1 MNYICNMR
9 NIVFGFL
16 VIFCAFLSC
25 RTDDDDLQKIDQI
38 LNIYMK
44 NGAGRDLFHA
54 KKDQT
59 YFTYS
64 LNDVNGSKDVSPVSS
79 TLRATADSTLFI
91 EYIAGAKRVGLDTL
105 DPNNKTYQSV
115 ITVSLV
121 KRLNNTILDTINET
135 LKIQYHMTP
144 SVFEVSKVYYND
156 TLRFTKTPGSP
167 NVVTIV
173 K

>member
-1 MNYICNMR
+1 MR

-16 VIFCAFLSC
+16 VIFCVFLSC
-25 RTDDDDLQKIDQI
+25 RTGDDDIQQIDQI

-44 NGAGRDLFHA
+44 NGAGRDLFHK
-54 KKDQT
+54 KKDLT

-64 LNDVNGSKDVSPVSS
+64 LNDVNGVADIAPVSS
-79 TLRATADSTLFI
+79 TLKATADSTLFI

-105 DPNNKTYQSV
+105 DPGNKTYQSE
-115 ITVSLV
+115 IKISLV
-121 KRLNNTILDTINET
+121 KHLNNTILDTIDER
-135 LKIQYHMTP
+135 LRIEYHMTP

-156 TLRFTKTPGSP
+156 TLRFTKQPGSP

>member
-1 MNYICNMR
+1 MR
-9 NIVFGFL
+9 NIIFGILVVFL
-16 VIFCAFLSC
+16 AVLSC
-25 RTDDDDLQKIDQI
+25 RTGDDELQQIDQI
-38 LNIYMK
+38 LDIYMK
-44 NGAGRDLFHA
+44 NGAGRDLLHQ

-64 LNDVNGSKDVSPVSS
+64 MNDVNGIKDVAPVSS
-79 TLRATADSTLFI
+79 SLRATADSTLFI
-91 EYIAGAKRVGLDTL
+91 EYIAGARRIGVDTL
-105 DPNNKTYQSV
+105 DPNNKTYRSV
-115 ITVSLV
+115 IALSLI
-121 KRLNNTILDTINET
+121 KRLNATIQDTINDT
-135 LKIQYHMTP
+135 LRIEYRMTP

>member
-1 MNYICNMR
+1 MR

-16 VIFCAFLSC
+16 VVFFAFLSC
-25 RTDDDDLQKIDQI
+25 KGDDDEVQKIDQI
-38 LNIYMK
+38 LNVYVK

-54 KKDQT
+54 KKDMT

-64 LNDVNGSKDVSPVSS
+64 MNDVNGVADLAPVSS
-79 TLRATADSTLFI
+79 SLRATADSTLFI

-105 DPNNKTYQSV
+105 DPNNKTYHSV
-115 ITVSLV
+115 ITVSMI
-121 KRLNNTILDTINET
+121 KRLNTTILDTISDKLE
-135 LKIQYHMTP
+135 IQYRMTP

-156 TLRFTKTPGSP
+156 TLRFTKQPGSS

>member
-1 MNYICNMR
+1 MR
-9 NIVFGFL
+9 NIVFGILVVFL
-16 VIFCAFLSC
+16 AVLSC
-25 RTDDDDLQKIDQI
+25 GTGNDDLQQIDQI

-44 NGAGRDLFHA
+44 NGAGRDLLHK

-64 LNDVNGSKDVSPVSS
+64 MNDVNGLKDISPVSS

-91 EYIAGAKRVGLDTL
+91 EYIAGARRIGMDTL
-105 DPNNKTYQSV
+105 DPSNKTYHSV
-115 ITVSLV
+115 ITVSLI
-121 KRLNNTILDTINET
+121 KRLNNTVLDTINDKLE
-135 LKIQYHMTP
+135 IQYRMTP

>member
-1 MNYICNMR
+1 MSYICSMR
-9 NIVFGFL
+9 NIVFGILVVFL
-16 VIFCAFLSC
+16 AVLSC
-25 RTDDDDLQKIDQI
+25 RMGDDDLQQIDQI

-44 NGAGRDLFHA
+44 NGAGRDLFHQ
-54 KKDQT
+54 KKDQS

-64 LNDVNGSKDVSPVSS
+64 MNDVNGIKDLAPVSS

-91 EYIAGAKRVGLDTL
+91 EYIAGARRIGVDTL
-105 DPNNKTYQSV
+105 DPNNKTYRSV
-115 ITVSLV
+115 IALSLI
-121 KRLNNTILDTINET
+121 KRLNTTIQDTINDT
-135 LKIQYHMTP
+135 LRIEYRMTP

-156 TLRFTKTPGSP
+156 TLRFTKSPGAS

>member
-1 MNYICNMR
+1 MSYICSMR
-9 NIVFGFL
+9 NIVFGILVVFL
-16 VIFCAFLSC
+16 AVLSC
-25 RTDDDDLQKIDQI
+25 RTGDDDLQQIDQI

-44 NGAGRDLFHA
+44 NGAGRDLFHQ
-54 KKDQT
+54 KKDQS

-64 LNDVNGSKDVSPVSS
+64 MNDVNGIKDLAPVSS

-91 EYIAGAKRVGLDTL
+91 EYIAGARRIGVDTL
-105 DPNNKTYQSV
+105 DPNNKTYRSV
-115 ITVSLV
+115 IALSLI
-121 KRLNNTILDTINET
+121 KRLNTTIQDTINDT
-135 LKIQYHMTP
+135 LRIEYRMTP

-156 TLRFTKTPGSP
+156 TLRFTKSPGAS

>member
-1 MNYICNMR
+1 MR

-25 RTDDDDLQKIDQI
+25 RNEDDDLQKIDQI

-44 NGAGRDLFHA
+44 NGTGRDLFHK
-54 KKDQT
+54 KKDTT

-64 LNDVNGSKDVSPVSS
+64 LNDVNGATDNAPVSAS
-79 TLRATADSTLFI
+79 LKATADSTLYM
-91 EYIAGAKRVGLDTL
+91 EYIAGAKRIGLDTL
-105 DPNNKTYQSV
+105 DPNNKTYHSV
-115 ITVSLV
+115 ITVSLI
-121 KRLNNTILDTINET
+121 KHLNSTILDTIDEK
-135 LKIQYHMTP
+135 LEIQYRMTP
-144 SVFEVSKVYYND
+144 TVFEVSKVYYND
-156 TLRFTKTPGSP
+156 TLRFTKQPGSP

>member
-1 MNYICNMR
+1 VEMR

-16 VIFCAFLSC
+16 VVFCAFLSC
-25 RTDDDDLQKIDQI
+25 RNDDEDLQHIDQT

-44 NGAGRDLFHA
+44 NSGGRDLFHK
-54 KKDQT
+54 KKDTT

-64 LNDVNGSKDVSPVSS
+64 LNDVNGDKDIAPVSS
-79 TLRATADSTLFI
+79 SLKATADSTLFI

-105 DPNNKTYQSV
+105 DPNNKTYRSV
-115 ITVSLV
+115 ITVSLI
-121 KRLNNTILDTINET
+121 KRLNNTILDTISEE
-135 LKIQYHMTP
+135 LEIQYRMTP
-144 SVFEVSKVYYND
+144 TVFEVSKVYYND
-156 TLRFTKTPGSP
+156 TLRFTKTPGSS

>member
-1 MNYICNMR
+1 MR
-9 NIVFGFL
+9 NIVFGLL

-25 RTDDDDLQKIDQI
+25 GSDNDDLQKIDQI

-44 NGAGRDLFHA
+44 NGAGRDLFHK
-54 KKDQT
+54 KKDNS

-64 LNDVNGSKDVSPVSS
+64 LNDVNGVADNAPVSAS
-79 TLRATADSTLFI
+79 LKATADSTLYM
-91 EYIAGAKRVGLDTL
+91 EYIAGARRIGVDTL
-105 DPNNKTYQSV
+105 DPSNKIYRSD
-115 ITVSLV
+115 IEVSLV
-121 KRLNNTILDTINET
+121 KRLNDQILDTINDKLRIE
-135 LKIQYHMTP
+135 YRMTP

-156 TLRFTKTPGSP
+156 TLRFTKQPGSS

>member
-1 MNYICNMR
+1 MK

-25 RTDDDDLQKIDQI
+25 RTGEDEDLQKIDQI

-44 NGAGRDLFHA
+44 NSAGRDLFHK
-54 KKDQT
+54 KKDTT

-64 LNDVNGSKDVSPVSS
+64 MNDVNGTSDNAPVSS
-79 TLRATADSTLFI
+79 SLKATADSTLFI

-105 DPNNKTYQSV
+105 DPNNKTYHSV
-115 ITVSLV
+115 ITVSMI
-121 KRLNNTILDTINET
+121 KRLNNTILDTINDE
-135 LKIQYHMTP
+135 LEIQYRWTP
-144 SVFEVSKVYYND
+144 TVFEVSKVYYND
-156 TLRFTKTPGSP
+156 TLRFTKEPGAS
-167 NVVTIV
+167 NVVTII

>member
-1 MNYICNMR
+1 MR
-9 NIVFGFL
+9 NIVFGLL

-25 RTDDDDLQKIDQI
+25 GSDDDDLQKIDQI

-44 NGAGRDLFHA
+44 NGAGRDLFHQ
-54 KKDQT
+54 KKDNT

-64 LNDVNGSKDVSPVSS
+64 LNDVNGVSDNAPVSAS
-79 TLRATADSTLFI
+79 LKATADSTLYM

-105 DPNNKTYQSV
+105 DPNNKTYHSV
-115 ITVSLV
+115 ITVSLI
-121 KRLNNTILDTINET
+121 KRLNNTILDTIDDKLE
-135 LKIQYHMTP
+135 IQYHMTP
-144 SVFEVSKVYYND
+144 TVFEVSKVYYND
-156 TLRFTKTPGSP
+156 TLRFTKQPGSS

>member
-1 MNYICNMR
+1 MR
-9 NIVFGFL
+9 NIVFGIL
-16 VIFCAFLSC
+16 VVCLAVLSC
-25 RTDDDDLQKIDQI
+25 RTGNDDLQKIDQI

-44 NGAGRDLFHA
+44 NGAGRDLLHQ

-64 LNDVNGSKDVSPVSS
+64 MNDVNGIKDIAPVSG

-91 EYIAGAKRVGLDTL
+91 EYIAGARRIGVDTL
-105 DPNNKTYQSV
+105 DPNNKTYRSD
-115 ITVSLV
+115 IAFSLI
-121 KRLNNTILDTINET
+121 KRLNTTVQDTINDT
-135 LKIQYHMTP
+135 LRIEYRMTP
-144 SVFEVSKVYYND
+144 SAFEVSKVYYND
-156 TLRFTKTPGSP
+156 TLRFTKTPGAA

>member
-1 MNYICNMR
+1 MK
-9 NIVFGFL
+9 NIFFGLLVVFF
-16 VIFCAFLSC
+16 AFLSC
-25 RTDDDDLQKIDQI
+25 STGDDELQRVDQI

-44 NGAGRDLFHA
+44 NKAGRDLFHQ
-54 KKDQT
+54 KKDLT

-64 LNDVNGSKDVSPVSS
+64 FNDVNGVADLAPVSS

-91 EYIAGAKRVGLDTL
+91 EYIAGAKRIGLDTL
-105 DPNNKTYQSV
+105 NPDNKIYRSQ
-115 ITVSLV
+115 ITISLI
-121 KRLNNTILDTINET
+121 KRLNNTILDTITED
-135 LKIQYHMTP
+135 LKIDYRMTP

-156 TLRFTKTPGSP
+156 TLRFTKQEGSP

>member
-1 MNYICNMR
+1 MR

-25 RTDDDDLQKIDQI
+25 RTDDDDLQQIDQI

-44 NGAGRDLFHA
+44 NGAGRDLFH
-54 KKDQT
+54 KKKNNT

-64 LNDVNGSKDVSPVSS
+64 LNDVNGVKDLAPVSS
-79 TLRATADSTLFI
+79 TLKATADSTLFI

-115 ITVSLV
+115 ITVSLI
-121 KRLNNTILDTINET
+121 KHLNDAILDTINER
-135 LKIQYHMTP
+135 LRIEYHMTP

-156 TLRFTKTPGSP
+156 TLRFTKQPGSP

>member
-1 MNYICNMR
+1 MR

-16 VIFCAFLSC
+16 VIFFAFLSC
-25 RTDDDDLQKIDQI
+25 KSDEDDVQKIDQI

-54 KKDQT
+54 KKDNT

-64 LNDVNGSKDVSPVSS
+64 MNDVNGVSDIAPVSS
-79 TLRATADSTLFI
+79 LLKATADSTLFI
-91 EYIAGAKRVGLDTL
+91 EYIAGAKRVGMDTI
-105 DPNNKTYQSV
+105 DPNNKTYHSV

-121 KRLNNTILDTINET
+121 KRLNTTILDTISDKLE
-135 LKIQYHMTP
+135 IQYRMTP

-156 TLRFTKTPGSP
+156 TLRFTKQPGSS

>member
-1 MNYICNMR
+1 MR
-9 NIVFGFL
+9 NIVFGILVVFL
-16 VIFCAFLSC
+16 AVLSC
-25 RTDDDDLQKIDQI
+25 RTGDDELQQIDQI
-38 LNIYMK
+38 LDIYMK
-44 NGAGRDLFHA
+44 NGAGRDLLHQ

-64 LNDVNGSKDVSPVSS
+64 LNDVFGIKDISPVSS
-79 TLRATADSTLFI
+79 SLRATADSTLFI
-91 EYIAGAKRVGLDTL
+91 EYIAGARRIGMDTL
-105 DPNNKTYQSV
+105 DLNNKTYHSV
-115 ITVSLV
+115 ITVSLI
-121 KRLNNTILDTINET
+121 KRLNNTILDTINDKLE
-135 LKIQYHMTP
+135 IQYRMTP